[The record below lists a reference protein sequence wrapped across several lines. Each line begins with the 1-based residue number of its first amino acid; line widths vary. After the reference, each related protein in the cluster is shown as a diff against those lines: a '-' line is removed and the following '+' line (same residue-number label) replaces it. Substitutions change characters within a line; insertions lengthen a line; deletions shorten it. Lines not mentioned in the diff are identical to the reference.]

1 MHKLAGYIMTAL
13 LLLGVSSATAFA
25 QTEAKTFHLKDG
37 STIQG
42 RIVAQDDST
51 LVVETPY
58 GTLEIRRENILRQE
72 LAKQLPAKPKASE
85 AQTIYLKDGT
95 TIKGTIVAQTESTQV
110 AQTEYG
116 TLRIKRSNIVKQEN
130 AVLPISRQPERRHE
144 TIQLKD
150 GTVIQGII
158 TQQTAD
164 TLEVE
169 SMYGI
174 IKIPRS
180 DVKRSGKRVVPVR
193 EQQEQSVQP
202 TTVVVEDSYHA
213 LEIIGGVG
221 IPIGEFAS
229 TSALSGEKAGFAS
242 IGGSVGLRY
251 RGEAAKGFELGMAE
265 IFGYYPMNQSEYAKY
280 FPSQVRV
287 DAGAWYIFWTMGTV
301 GFSLPLPPSARFH
314 AGGLLGLLLGVSPSL
329 TATYGSATSDQSASA
344 ATAISYGAYVGFTF
358 SRIGIEL
365 LYMAGEPE
373 YSLSVSSGG
382 NYLTGKAKQP
392 TATVQLTL
400 GLIVD

>member
-1 MHKLAGYIMTAL
+1 MNTIIKHPLFSLVSFL
-13 LLLGVSSATAFA
+13 LLTVFA
-25 QTEAKTFHLKDG
+25 SGQAEIKTVYLKDG
-37 STIQG
+37 TTIQG
-42 RIVAQDDST
+42 KIVAQDDST
-51 LVVETPY
+51 LVLETQY
-58 GTLEIRRENILRQE
+58 GTLEIRRANILRQE
-72 LAKQLPAKPKASE
+72 LAKQLRAKPKVSE

-116 TLRIKRSNIVKQEN
+116 TLRIKRSDIVKQEN
-130 AVLPISRQPERRHE
+130 AVLPISRQAGRRHE

-150 GTVIQGII
+150 GTVIQGIV

-265 IFGYYPMNQSEYAKY
+265 IFGYYPMNQTEYAKY

-301 GFSLPLPPSARFH
+301 GFSLPLPPSTRFH

-329 TATYGSATSDQSASA
+329 TATYGSTTADQSASG

-365 LYMAGEPE
+365 RYMAGEPE
-373 YSLSVSSGG
+373 YSLSVSSGS
-382 NYLTGKAKQP
+382 NYLTGKVKQP